1 MSNLIVGDD
10 DTNVLRGTTGR
21 DLIYGFDPEGPQG
34 EVTAIAATRVASGVD
49 VPLFVASPPGDLERL
64 FVVSKH
70 GTIDI
75 LDLQSGTM
83 LPAPFLDVR
92 TEISSAGEKGLLGL
106 AFDPD
111 FATNGHFYVNLI
123 NTAGDTEIRRYQV
136 SSTNPD
142 RADPASETLTIRID
156 QPDANN
162 HKAGW
167 LGFGPDG
174 YLYAALGDG
183 GGAGDPDNNAQ
194 NADSL
199 LGKLLRLDVSADE
212 FPADPDR
219 NYSIPSDNPFAS
231 GPGADEIYALGL
243 RNPWRPSF
251 DRGLGDFFIADVGQ
265 ARWEEVNI
273 GALGANYGWKRF
285 EGNSLFSPETPLSS
299 PATFPIYAYD
309 HSVGESITGGYVY
322 RGSSEGLQGH
332 YFFGDFITGKI
343 FTLHFDG
350 TNWNAVDRTAQ
361 ITPDVGSISQISSFG
376 EDGAGNLYVVDL
388 GGEIF
393 RLTPQVVSAD
403 LGDTINGGSGDDLIF
418 GGSGDDVVAG
428 GIGNDEL
435 HGGNGADR
443 LAGGDGDDVLLGDDG
458 NDVFNGQAGLDA
470 MAGGTGDDRYYVDN
484 GGDLVLEKTGEGF
497 DVVYTNVDY
506 RLAVGAEIESLRA
519 NAGSADLVL
528 DGNELANQIHG
539 GSGNDLLRGFG
550 GDDILRGDDGID
562 RLVGGSGHDLLFG
575 GAGMDTFAFG
585 SAADAGNGAL
595 RDQIRDFEDGV
606 DQIDLRSFGADFDF
620 IGSAAFGGQAGEL
633 RAFQAGAN
641 TLVAGDLD
649 GDRAADFEI
658 LLTGPHSLSGNDFL
672 L

>member
-1 MSNLIVGDD
+1 MSNLIVGNDGA
-10 DTNVLRGTTGR
+10 NVLRGTSGR

-34 EVTAIAATRVASGVD
+34 EVTSIAATRIASGLD
-49 VPLFVASPPGDLERL
+49 LPLFVASPPGDLERL
-64 FVVSKH
+64 IVVSKR

-75 LDLQSGTM
+75 LDPQSGTA
-83 LPAPFLDVR
+83 LPVPFLDVS
-92 TEISSAGEKGLLGL
+92 TEISTTGERGLLGL

-123 NTAGDTEIRRYQV
+123 NAAGDTEIRRYQA
-136 SSTNPD
+136 SATNPD
-142 RADPASETLTIRID
+142 RADPASETLIIRID
-156 QPDANN
+156 QPNATN

-183 GGAGDPDNNAQ
+183 GPGNDPNNQGQ
-194 NADSL
+194 NIDTL
-199 LGKLLRLDVSADE
+199 LGKILRLDVSTDG
-212 FPADPDR
+212 FPGDPDR
-219 NYSIPSDNPFAS
+219 NYAIPADNPFAS

-243 RNPWRPSF
+243 RNPWRSSF
-251 DRGLGDFFIADVGQ
+251 DRGLGDFYIADVGQ
-265 ARWEEVNI
+265 GEWEEINL
-273 GALGANYGWKRF
+273 GASGANYGWRRF
-285 EGNSLFSPETPLSS
+285 EGNELRFPETPASS
-299 PATFPIYAYD
+299 PVTFPIYTYD
-309 HSVGESITGGYVY
+309 HSVGQSVTGGYVY

-332 YFFGDFITGKI
+332 YFFGDFVTGKI

-350 TNWNAVDRTAQ
+350 ANWNAVDRTAQ

-403 LGDTINGGSGDDLIF
+403 LGDTISGGSGDDLIF
-418 GGSGDDVVAG
+418 GGSGDDILAG

-435 HGGNGADR
+435 HGGNDVDR
-443 LAGGDGDDVLLGDDG
+443 LAGGDGDDLLLGDDG
-458 NDVFNGQAGLDA
+458 NDVLNGQAGIDV

-484 GGDLVLEKTGEGF
+484 AGDLVLEKAGEGV
-497 DVVYTNVDY
+497 DTVYASVDF
-506 RLAVGAEIESLRA
+506 RLAAGAEIESLRA
-519 NAGSADLVL
+519 NAGSAELIL
-528 DGNELANQIHG
+528 DGNELANSIHG
-539 GSGNDLLRGFG
+539 GGGNDLLRGFD
-550 GDDILRGDDGID
+550 GDDILRGNDGTD
-562 RLVGGSGHDLLFG
+562 RLIGGRGSDLLFG
-575 GAGMDTFAFG
+575 DAGVDTFVFG
-585 SAADAGNGAL
+585 SAADAGSGAL

-606 DQIDLRSFGADFDF
+606 DRIDLRGFGADFDF

-649 GDRAADFEI
+649 GDRTADFEI